1 MNWTEAE
8 IAALCLSLKVSTF
21 AVILILPFAVICA
34 WLLARYQFKGKFLF
48 EALVTLPLV
57 LPPVV
62 TGYFLLVLFGRN
74 GYIGAFLY
82 EGFGVQL
89 SFSWQGA
96 ALASAVVSFP
106 LAVRSIRQSFENI
119 DARYDLV
126 AQTHGA
132 STLRRFFS
140 IHLPLARA
148 GLISGSL
155 LAFARSLGE
164 FGATVSFVGN
174 IQDETRTIPLA
185 IYSAMQQADGD
196 DSSMR
201 LVVLSVLVA
210 VLAMGASEY
219 LSRKAS
225 LRK

>member
-1 MNWTEAE
+1 
-8 IAALCLSLKVSTF
+8 LCLSLKVSTF

-126 AQTHGA
+126 AQTLGA